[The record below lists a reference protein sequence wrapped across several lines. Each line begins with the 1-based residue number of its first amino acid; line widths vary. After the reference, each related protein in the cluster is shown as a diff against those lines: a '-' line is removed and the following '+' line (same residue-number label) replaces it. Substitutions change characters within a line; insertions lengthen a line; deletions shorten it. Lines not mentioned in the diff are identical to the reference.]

1 VSACSP
7 QATLSGNKSVRAR
20 LVCTAQKS
28 RRFSMR
34 LAKVILAGSML
45 TLVGSVALA
54 QQALTGT
61 VTTVNRISGTV
72 AVQQTQGGT
81 VGANSGGATEQF
93 KVQGDLLNTLHAG
106 DKIKFSASEAGG
118 TKTITKIEKQ

>member
-1 VSACSP
+1 
-7 QATLSGNKSVRAR
+7 
-20 LVCTAQKS
+20 
-28 RRFSMR
+28 MR

-45 TLVGSVALA
+45 TLVGSVAFA

-61 VTTVNRISGTV
+61 VTTVNRISGMV